1 MPQIIADL
9 RESRFVVKALRRME
23 AKVVEKMIS
32 PGDYVLGEGFAVERK
47 TFQDFVQSIYKKR
60 LFEQLERLHRAY
72 SRCCLIVEGDL
83 GYGLATLYNPLI
95 FWGALAKA
103 TIEWSIPMVFTVNE
117 DQTAQFI
124 FSLAKKLQEEEK
136 ERVEVR
142 YKPKSYTRAD
152 QQRFAVQ
159 GLPGIG
165 PKLSDKLLRTFGSVR
180 RVFIAA
186 QGELL
191 RVEGFGR
198 KRVKEISQFLDAQYL
213 IEEKAEKRAKA
224 TK

>member
-9 RESRFVVKALRRME
+9 RESRFVVKALQKME
-23 AKVVEKMIS
+23 ANVVKKMIS
-32 PGDYVLGEGFAVERK
+32 PGDYVVGEGFAVERK
-47 TFQDFVQSIYKKR
+47 TFQDLVQSVYKKR
-60 LFEQLERLHRAY
+60 LFEQIERLHQVY
-72 SRCCLIVEGDL
+72 PRCCLIVEGDI

-103 TIEWSIPMVFTVNE
+103 TVEWGIPIVFTLNE

-142 YKPKSYTRAD
+142 YKPKFYTRTD

-165 PKLSDKLLRTFGSVR
+165 PKLADKLLQTFGSVR
-180 RVFIAA
+180 RVFTATKD
-186 QGELL
+186 ELF
-191 RVEGFGR
+191 RVEGFGK
-198 KRVKEISQFLDAQYL
+198 KRTEEIIQFLDAPYL
-213 IEEKAEKRAKA
+213 VGE
-224 TK
+224 

>member
-9 RESRFVVKALRRME
+9 RESRFVIQALRRME

-32 PGDYVLGEGFAVERK
+32 PGDYVVGEGFAVERK
-47 TFQDFVQSIYKKR
+47 TFQDLVQSVYRKR
-60 LFEQLERLHRAY
+60 LFEQVERLHQAY
-72 SRCCLIVEGDL
+72 PRSCLVVEGDI
-83 GYGLATLYNPLI
+83 GYGLAALYNPLI

-103 TIEWSIPMVFTVNE
+103 IIEWGIPIVFTINE

-142 YKPKSYTRAD
+142 YKPKFYTRTD

-165 PKLSDKLLRTFGSVR
+165 PKLADRLLQTFGSVR
-180 RVFIAA
+180 RVFTATKD
-186 QGELL
+186 ELF
-191 RVEGFGR
+191 RVEGFGE
-198 KRVKEISQFLDAQYL
+198 KRTEEISQFLDAPYL
-213 IEEKAEKRAKA
+213 VGE
-224 TK
+224 